1 MKEYYDNA
9 ISFHNLYKGLKK
21 CCKNVRWKD
30 SVIGYEANGLK
41 NTYNLRQDLLTG
53 KYKISPYQIFV
64 IHEPKTRTIVAT
76 RIRDRQVQRALCDNG
91 FMQDITEHFLTDN
104 PACQKGKGTD
114 FTLNRMTAHLRKY
127 YSAYGRDGWVL
138 KCDIH
143 HFFPSTPHSTAKAA
157 VRKRVTDQ
165 KAYEAIAE
173 VIDSFENGLGLGSE
187 ISQLVELAVLDDL
200 DHYIKERLRVKHY
213 LRYMDDF
220 ILIHPDKDYLRICRQ
235 EIEDHL
241 AAIGLALNSK
251 TKIYPLRQGVQL
263 MKWRFVITETGK
275 IKRFM
280 SKKKLGRQRRK
291 IRKIV
296 SKEAQGELPDGTA
309 KESTASWCANAM
321 RGDTY
326 FQQKRMKEFYYQ
338 TKGSLDHGSYITSDK
353 DSKSRSQSA
362 GGKAAVRG
370 RQSGHGLQHHDGE
383 PGRPG

>member
-91 FMQDITEHFLTDN
+91 FMQDITEHFLIDN

-157 VRKRVTDQ
+157 VRKRVKDQ

-200 DHYIKERLRVKHY
+200 DHYIKERLRIKHY

-220 ILIHPDKDYLRICRQ
+220 VLIHPDKDYLKICRE
-235 EIEDHL
+235 EIGSRLH
-241 AAIGLALNSK
+241 AIGLELNTK

-296 SKEAQGELPDGTA
+296 GKEYRGELPDGTA

-326 FQQKRMKEFYYQ
+326 FQRKRMKEFYYQ
-338 TKGSLDHGSYITSDK
+338 TKGSLDYGSNIKCTQN
-353 DSKSRSQSA
+353 SKGGSKGSC
-362 GGKAAVRG
+362 GKAAVR
-370 RQSGHGLQHHDGE
+370 
-383 PGRPG
+383 

>member
-1 MKEYYDNA
+1 MKEYFDDA
-9 ISFHNLYKGLKK
+9 ITFHHLYKGLKK

-41 NTYNLRQDLLTG
+41 NTYNLRQDLLSG

-76 RIRDRQVQRALCDNG
+76 RIRDRQFQRALCDNG
-91 FMQDITEHFLTDN
+91 FMQDMTEHFLIDN

-114 FTLNRMTAHLRKY
+114 FTLNRMTAHLRRY
-127 YSAYGRDGWVL
+127 FNTYGREGWVL

-143 HFFPSTPHSTAKAA
+143 HFFPSTPHEVAKAA
-157 VRKRVTDQ
+157 VLKRVEDER
-165 KAYEAIAE
+165 AYKAIAE

-187 ISQLVELAVLDDL
+187 ISQLVELAVLDNL
-200 DHYIKERLRVKHY
+200 DHYIKEKLRIKHY

-220 ILIHPDKDYLRICRQ
+220 ILVHPDRDYLIFCKS
-235 EIEDHL
+235 EIEKHL
-241 AAIGLALNSK
+241 HSIGLELNAK

-280 SKKKLGRQRRK
+280 SKEKLGRQRRK

-296 SKEAQGELPDGTA
+296 GKEARGELPNGTA
-309 KESTASWCANAM
+309 KISTMSWCANAK

-326 FQQKRMKEFYYQ
+326 FQQKRMREFYYE
-338 TKGSLDHGSYITSDK
+338 TKGCSDYGNHN
-353 DSKSRSQSA
+353 RSTEAGEDGGQSSCGEVA
-362 GGKAAVRG
+362 GRG
-370 RQSGHGLQHHDGE
+370 HQSCHRLQHHDGE
-383 PGRPG
+383 P